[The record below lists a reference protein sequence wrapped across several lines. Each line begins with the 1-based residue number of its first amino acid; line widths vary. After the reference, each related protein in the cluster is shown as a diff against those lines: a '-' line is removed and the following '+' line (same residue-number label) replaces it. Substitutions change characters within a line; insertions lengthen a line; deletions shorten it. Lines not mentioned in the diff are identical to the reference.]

1 MAALRL
7 LTGWCMR
14 AMVLAGSLFLLSCE
28 GRAGEFGEQPEAQQE
43 VVIRD
48 QSGPTLVSFT
58 CSSSTV
64 ATRESFT
71 CSAEARHPTQQVLRC
86 SLDAGDG
93 RAAIELGDC
102 SALKSTTLRYSSPGA
117 SRLTVTVID
126 AQSRVTG
133 RALTMQV
140 TGLSNQPP
148 EVVGLWASRMSGV
161 APLQTTLS
169 WSSTDPEGDP
179 VTCAVDIGADGT
191 IDHAAAD
198 CATATLALR
207 TVGVIPIKVIA
218 TDSSGLSS
226 DRTVTLTVE
235 PPTADLRI
243 ESVEFGQTIMK
254 AGLEL
259 VADKPALLRVIVLA
273 NEAGMST
280 VVEVEAKRGTT
291 SLGKQ
296 QLVGPTV
303 VPLVATPADLSK
315 SFRFMMP
322 RSWLVE
328 GVTLSIRIDPQDE
341 VLEAD
346 EVNNA
351 QVLTPSMGR
360 DNVLHLTSVPV
371 VMGGQTGEPIDL
383 DDIITRLWPVKA
395 VEAKTRAPY
404 TYSGTLSS
412 TTTAGWAQL
421 LGEIAQTAGADG
433 SNRAYYGF
441 VKPGFS
447 SGVAGIG
454 YLGQH
459 AAIGR
464 DDSSIVAAHELG
476 HNFGINHAPCGGAG
490 GADPGYPYPNA
501 QLGSWGFDGTQLL
514 APTQHVDVMSYCS
527 SIWVSDYN
535 YGKAQQHMENGQT
548 FDPTAVLPAVTAE
561 DSLLISGRI
570 TSGGATLAPIY
581 RMHAVPTAPADSG
594 TRLLLSLR
602 DGRHLEVPVRLME
615 LAEGDELHFFA
626 VIPWLGDVSGLSV
639 ARNGVVLATRDAGAL
654 PLPSQVDLKRV
665 DAKTIQVAWPGG
677 ATATIAHLGAQ
688 RTTLTIGASA
698 GALVRTDGLEGGQF
712 EVSLSNGLQTRS
724 VLVGEQ

>member
-1 MAALRL
+1 
-7 LTGWCMR
+7 MR
-14 AMVLAGSLFLLSCE
+14 AMVLAGTLFILGCE
-28 GRAGEFGEQPEAQQE
+28 GRAGEYGEQPAAQQE

-48 QSGPTLVSFT
+48 RSGPELVSFT
-58 CSSSTV
+58 CSSTSV

-71 CSAEARHPTQQVLRC
+71 CSAEARHPTQEGLRC

-93 RAAIELGDC
+93 RPAVELGDC
-102 SALKSTTLRYSSPGA
+102 SSLKSTTLRYSSPGA
-117 SRLTVTVID
+117 HRVTVTVID
-126 AQSRVTG
+126 AQTRVTG

-140 TGLSNQPP
+140 TGLPNQPP
-148 EVVGLWASRMSGV
+148 EVVGLSASRMSGV

-179 VTCAVDIGADGT
+179 VTCAVDVGADGT
-191 IDHAAAD
+191 IEHAAVD
-198 CATATLALR
+198 CVTATLALR
-207 TVGVIPIKVIA
+207 TVGAIPVKVIA
-218 TDSSGLSS
+218 TDSSGLASA
-226 DRTVTLTVE
+226 RTVTLTVA

-280 VVEVEAKRGTT
+280 VVEVEAKLGTT

-296 QLVGPTV
+296 QLIGPAV
-303 VPLVATPADLSK
+303 VPLATTPADLSK

-322 RSWLVE
+322 RTWLVA
-328 GVTLSIRIDPQDE
+328 GVTLSVRIDPQDE

-351 QVLTPSMGR
+351 QVITPSMGR

-371 VMGGQTGEPIDL
+371 VMGGQTGEPL
-383 DDIITRLWPVKA
+383 ELEDIITGLWPVKA
-395 VEAKTRAPY
+395 VDAKTRAPY
-404 TYSGTLSS
+404 TFAGTLSS
-412 TTTAGWAQL
+412 TTTEGWAQL
-421 LGEIAQTAGADG
+421 LGEIAQAAGADG

-464 DDSSIVAAHELG
+464 DDSLSVAAHELG

-490 GADPGYPYPNA
+490 GADQSYPYPNA
-501 QLGSWGFDGTQLL
+501 QIGSWGFNGTQLL
-514 APTQHVDVMSYCS
+514 APTQYVDVMSYCS
-527 SIWVSDYN
+527 SVWVSDYN
-535 YGKAQQHMENGQT
+535 YAKAQQHMENGQT
-548 FDPTAVLPAVTAE
+548 FDPTAVLPAVTTE
-561 DSLLISGRI
+561 DALLISGRI
-570 TSGGATLAPIY
+570 TSGGATLAPLY
-581 RMHAVPTAPADSG
+581 RVHAATTPPVDSD
-594 TRLLLSLR
+594 TRVLLSLR
-602 DGRHLEVPVRLME
+602 DGRRIEVPVKLME

-626 VIPWLGDVSGLSV
+626 VIPWMGEVSGLSV
-639 ARNGVVLATRDAGAL
+639 ARKGVVLAKRDASEL
-654 PLPSQVDLKRV
+654 PLPAQVDFKRV
-665 DAKTIQVAWPGG
+665 DAKTIRVAWSGA

-698 GALVRTDGLEGGQF
+698 GMLVRTEGLEGGQF
-712 EVSLSNGLQTRS
+712 EVSLSNGLQTRTI
-724 VLVGEQ
+724 LIAE